1 MDMLFVFILIFMLFV
16 LSFVAVIVF
25 SSFYIVRHQ
34 TVRIIERFG
43 KFKKVAHAGLHFRL
57 PFGID
62 RVAKTLSLRVQQNN
76 IEIET
81 KTKDNVFVVLDLAV
95 QFKVDGNKVVDAYY
109 KLSTPNAQIQSYVE
123 DAIRSS
129 LPKYT
134 LDESYEKKD
143 DIARDVFD
151 TVSNEMSEY
160 GYVIIKTLI
169 TSIEPDEQVKDSMN
183 AINAAQ
189 RQKCAAQE
197 LANADK
203 IKIVTAAEADAE
215 KDRLHGEGIAN
226 QRKAIVDGLS
236 ESFNELK
243 TSGLSEKDIMSIL
256 LTEQYLDALH
266 TFAKYGNHVIFLPA
280 GASGAEDIRTQIL
293 SALSSMK
300 YEGVINGKKHRCY
313 CGEDNE
319 KTKTSDDE

>member
-1 MDMLFVFILIFMLFV
+1 MIKLLSPLFMIFVLFV
-16 LSFVAVIVF
+16 LFSLFIVIYSAYYIVHQQTVAV
-25 SSFYIVRHQ
+25 
-34 TVRIIERFG
+34 IERFG
-43 KFKKVAHAGLHFRL
+43 KFHKISEAGLHFRMPL
-57 PFGID
+57 GVD
-62 RVAKTLSLRVQQNN
+62 RVAKVVSLRVQQND

-81 KTKDNVFVVLDLAV
+81 KTKDNVFVVLSLAV
-95 QFKVDGNKVVDAYY
+95 QFKVDNKKVTDAYY
-109 KLSTPNAQIQSYVE
+109 KLSTPTAQIQAYVE

-143 DIARDVFD
+143 DIAHDVFD

-169 TSIEPDEQVKDSMN
+169 TSIEPDEQVKESMN
-183 AINAAQ
+183 AINASQ

-266 TFAKYGNHVIFLPA
+266 TFAKCGNHAVFLPI
-280 GASGAEDIRTQIL
+280 GANGAEDIRTQIL
-293 SALSSMK
+293 SALSSSK
-300 YEGVINGKKHRCY
+300 YEHHKKHEPNLE
-313 CGEDNE
+313 GE
-319 KTKTSDDE
+319 SDI

>member
-1 MDMLFVFILIFMLFV
+1 MFSIFPIFFIILLLSLFVGAI
-16 LSFVAVIVF
+16 
-25 SSFYIVRHQ
+25 SSVTYIVQHQ
-34 TVRIIERFG
+34 TVVIIERFG
-43 KFKKVAHAGLHFRL
+43 KFLKVSEAGLHFRA

-62 RVAKTLSLRVQQNN
+62 RIAKRLNLRVQQTD

-81 KTKDNVFVVLDLAV
+81 KTKDNVFVVLSLAV
-95 QFKVDGNKVVDAYY
+95 QYKIDNKKVTDAFY
-109 KLSTPNAQIQSYVE
+109 KLSTPSAQIQSYVE

-143 DIARDVFD
+143 DIAQDVFD

-160 GYVIIKTLI
+160 GYIIIKTLI
-169 TSIEPDEQVKDSMN
+169 TCIEPDEAVKNSMN
-183 AINAAQ
+183 AINASQ

-266 TFAKYGNHVIFLPA
+266 TFAKNGNQVIFLPA

-293 SALSSMK
+293 SSLIPTMK
-300 YEGVINGKKHRCY
+300 NNKEKCLNK
-313 CGEDNE
+313 ENE
-319 KTKTSDDE
+319 ID

>member
-1 MDMLFVFILIFMLFV
+1 MIIWIILFIILAIFALT
-16 LSFVAVIVF
+16 LWISA
-25 SSFYIVRHQ
+25 FYIVQQQ
-34 TVRIIERFG
+34 TIAIIERFG
-43 KFKKVAHAGLHFRL
+43 KFHRIAKAGLHSRS
-57 PFGID
+57 PFGVD
-62 RVAKTLSLRVQQNN
+62 RIVQRVPLRIQQNN

-81 KTKDNVFVVLDLAV
+81 KTKDNVFVHLNLAV
-95 QFKVDGNKVVDAYY
+95 QYKVDQAKVTDAYY
-109 KLSTPNAQIQSYVE
+109 KLSAPVAQIKSYVE

-143 DIARDVFD
+143 DIAHDVFD
-151 TVSNEMSEY
+151 TVSSEMSEY
-160 GYVIIKTLI
+160 GYIIIKTLI
-169 TSIEPDEQVKDSMN
+169 TSIDPALEVKESMN

-189 RQKCAAQE
+189 RHRYAAQE
-197 LANADK
+197 LAHADK
-203 IKIVTAAEADAE
+203 IKVVTAAEADSE

-243 TSGLSEKDIMSIL
+243 SSGLSEKDIMSIL

-266 TFAKYGNHVIFLPA
+266 TFAKHGNQVIFLPA

-293 SALSSMK
+293 SALSA
-300 YEGVINGKKHRCY
+300 NKKM
-313 CGEDNE
+313 DI
-319 KTKTSDDE
+319 